1 MIAKTNIG
9 LSSLLVLTSL
19 FMLGCQAAP
28 KLPVPKPNPPVT
40 AVQEKP
46 GAYTSQR
53 VTWGG
58 VILATEAK
66 QNGTEIIILAKRL
79 DSVTRPI
86 ESDTTLGRF
95 IANLKG
101 FIDPAVY
108 APGREL
114 SVSGAITGTENRKV
128 GEYDYLYPVVSV
140 DSHHLW
146 RVQIKYDDDDYWWDP
161 WYGPW
166 YHPYPYYHN
175 HPRVILQVN

>member
-1 MIAKTNIG
+1 MNAR
-9 LSSLLVLTSL
+9 LSSLLVLTTL
-19 FMLGCQAAP
+19 LMQGCQAAP
-28 KLPVPKPNPPVT
+28 KLPIPKPNPLVS

-46 GAYTSQR
+46 DAYKSQR

-66 QNGTEIIILAKRL
+66 ENGTEIIILAKRL

-86 ESDTTLGRF
+86 ESDAAFGRF
-95 IANLKG
+95 IATVKG
-101 FIDPAVY
+101 FVDPAVY

-114 SVSGAITGTENRKV
+114 SVNGIVTGSENRKI

-146 RVQIKYDDDDYWWDP
+146 HIRVRYEDDDYWWDP

-166 YHPYPYYHN
+166 YHPYPYYHRP
-175 HPRVILQVN
+175 PRVILQVN